1 MLRNPRYRRQ
11 ASALRSHCPPLL
23 LHTVVSSSQC
33 ASRYRI
39 LSWPVRIRSISAGVG
54 GSPAPPAAAAAAR
67 AAGGRATMDEVV
79 AMRMAEV
86 SVCASMS
93 RREEDLEA

>member
-1 MLRNPRYRRQ
+1 
-11 ASALRSHCPPLL
+11 
-23 LHTVVSSSQC
+23 
-33 ASRYRI
+33 
-39 LSWPVRIRSISAGVG
+39 VG
-54 GSPAPPAAAAAAR
+54 GSPPPAAAAAR
-67 AAGGRATMDEVV
+67 AAGGRVTMDEVV